1 MIVKICGITRP
12 EDIEICAEA
21 GVDWLGINLWSGSRR
36 HVSGPRAA
44 ALAAATRAAGMSP
57 VALVVEASADEI
69 ARVWAEGCWD
79 RLQIYGSPAGLP
91 AGLPWIRPL
100 KVQGALPDLAAP
112 TAAGWDLVEADVPG
126 HGGAG
131 RRFDWSLL
139 AGAAF
144 VRPTLIAGG
153 LGPEN
158 VAELLGVVQPWGI
171 DLASGVEASPGVK
184 DRAKVRTL
192 METVRAHRKDPS

>member
-1 MIVKICGITRP
+1 MIVKICGITRT

-36 HVSGPRAA
+36 HVPGHRAA
-44 ALAAATRAAGMSP
+44 ELAAATRAAGMSP
-57 VALVVEASADEI
+57 VALMVDASADEI
-69 ARVWAEGCWD
+69 VRVWAEGCWD
-79 RLQIYGSPAGLP
+79 RLQIYGSPAELP
-91 AGLPWIRPL
+91 GDLPWIRPL
-100 KVQGALPDLAAP
+100 KVQDALPDLAVP
-112 TAAGWDLVEADVPG
+112 TTAGWDLVEADVPG

-139 AGAAF
+139 EDAAF

-153 LGPEN
+153 LGPDN
-158 VAELLGVVQPWGI
+158 VAELLTVLQPWGI

-192 METVRAHRKDPS
+192 METVRALRKDPP